1 MAINNLTDIKSFS
14 LAPGDTSLSAR
25 TSLDKIAEVKETHL
39 QPEKPAPVNLMV
51 SDSSN
56 DVSQKPNEEESD
68 NQAILERLAT
78 INEQFPLKATS
89 LIFEFDDANDPPIIK
104 VVDKASG
111 DVIRELPPKE
121 LREIAKALSDIAD
134 SLKEQAHN
142 LHDEQ
147 DTHASGIFIN
157 ERL

>member
-14 LAPGDTSLSAR
+14 LVPGDTSLSAR
-25 TSLDKIAEVKETHL
+25 TSLDKIAEVKETQL
-39 QPEKPAPVNLMV
+39 QPEKPAPANSMV